1 MFFASEISLPFE
13 GLREVI
19 KAVPDWT
26 LVYIEGYDAVFQIP
40 ASQGDADYMKYEK
53 LLEKNLDKYRAANIE
68 EGLKRIQ
75 TLDRTI
81 LHTSDA
87 ALRGAHTRNP
97 SSFPAIRTF
106 GASSTSYSY
115 IVLTENSPLM
125 PMFMQ
130 AITKSFET
138 GQYDRIA
145 TFWQGQK
152 ISDLNQNF
160 VDTMV
165 LTPGQMFLSFGI
177 LLLALASAFLCF
189 ILEVLYSRSTIV
201 NPNGMESQQNWLK

>member
-1 MFFASEISLPFE
+1 
-13 GLREVI
+13 
-19 KAVPDWT
+19 
-26 LVYIEGYDAVFQIP
+26 
-40 ASQGDADYMKYEK
+40 MKYEK

-68 EGLKRIQ
+68 EGLERIQ

-97 SSFPAIRTF
+97 SSFPAIKTF

-125 PMFMQ
+125 PIFMQ

-145 TFWQGQK
+145 RFWQGQK

-165 LTPGQMFLSFGI
+165 LTTGQMFLSFGI
-177 LLLALASAFLCF
+177 LFMALGSALLCF
-189 ILEVLYSRSTIV
+189 IIEILYHKRGLV
-201 NPNGMESQQNWLK
+201 FKD